1 MFDLCLGFRAS
12 MRGLLFVLLLAMLDS
27 PARADDGGAA
37 LTPVTFVS
45 DGSYAIARL
54 DLSSGLTG
62 TPQKLFVALRDG
74 RLANL
79 WFVMPIGGDQ
89 RLNVEKSSLTLT
101 SDALKGTVH
110 LRTAVGRER
119 PIIAGL
125 ATFDLAV
132 NNGRISGSYE
142 LDMGKSNYK
151 SGKGTATGTLSQTAS
166 TTDAVSPAASWA
178 SFGGTK
184 GDMSAQSQ
192 STLVEDL
199 AQARPV
205 WRSETHVP
213 TSYGN
218 APDSRYFIRALI
230 TGNGGGGSSPV
241 VAAGMVFMSYYVPS
255 ESVPPSLKNPFWE
268 RTYKDDAA
276 FQKQMADMNANAQET
291 NWVLSHFRPVADDHI
306 VAIDAA
312 TGATKWRTVLPRRSP
327 NLQTH
332 KHRGT
337 SGVPLVSE
345 GTLYV
350 PNLGSRL
357 YAVDAATGKVKW
369 ERPAFDGSMKE
380 QGINEGPPNPSPL
393 LIGDLLIWA
402 RGGQLYGL
410 DPTTGQ
416 EKWKTSGGYTLPWN
430 RTGKERLVTF
440 AGRSLVC
447 LDAATGKTIWNQE
460 TDLAVHAPLSAV
472 IAGDVL
478 MAAPP
483 LNKQDGTF
491 RFRGLQLSESGVK
504 ELWQAAPFAPDE
516 NMPITIVGDRAF
528 LLGKQTIHVVEIAT
542 GKTVAERNFTSHGP
556 GSNAW
561 LGIVGERF
569 LFLPEGQHGTAQLG
583 FLDRNLKSLGSLWLP
598 TNTDTTAYNS
608 QPVVYPIVDGRLFVR
623 GGDGV
628 YCYDLRK

>member
-1 MFDLCLGFRAS
+1 MIGLCWEFRAS
-12 MRGLLFVLLLAMLDS
+12 MLGLLVLLLVAKLNS
-27 PARADDGGAA
+27 PALANDVAA

-62 TPQKLFVALRDG
+62 MPQKLLVALREG

-79 WFVMPIGGDQ
+79 WFIMPIGGDQ

-101 SDALKGTVH
+101 TKALQGTVH

-119 PIIAGL
+119 PIVAGL
-125 ATFDLAV
+125 VTFDLAV
-132 NNGRISGSYE
+132 DNGRISGSYE

-151 SGKGTATGTLSQTAS
+151 SGKGTATGTLSKTAF
-166 TTDAVSPAASWA
+166 TTDAVSPQASWG
-178 SFGGTK
+178 SFGGSK

-213 TSYGN
+213 TAYGN

-255 ESVPPSLKNPFWE
+255 ESVSPSLKNPFWE

-276 FQKQMADMNANAQET
+276 FQKQMADLNANARET
-291 NWVLSHFRPVADDHI
+291 DWVLSHFRPVADDHI
-306 VAIDAA
+306 VAINAT
-312 TGATKWRTVLPRRSP
+312 TGATKWRTVLPQRSP

-337 SGVPLVSE
+337 SGVPLVS
-345 GTLYV
+345 GDTLYV

-357 YAVDAATGKVKW
+357 YALDAATGKVKW
-369 ERPAFDGSMKE
+369 ERPEFNGSIQE
-380 QGINEGPPNPSPL
+380 QGINDGPPNPSPM

-402 RGGQLYGL
+402 RSGQLYGL

-416 EKWKTSGGYTLPWN
+416 EKWKTPGGYTLRWN
-430 RTGKERLVTF
+430 STGKERLVTF
-440 AGRSLVC
+440 SGKALKC
-447 LDAATGKTIWNQE
+447 LDAATGRSIWNQE
-460 TDLAVHAPLSAV
+460 TDLAVHAPLGAM
-472 IAGDVL
+472 ITGDVL
-478 MAAPP
+478 IAAPP
-483 LNKQDGTF
+483 LNKQEGTF
-491 RFRGLQLSESGVK
+491 RFRGLQLSESGAQ
-504 ELWQAAPFAPDE
+504 ELWQAAPLAPDE
-516 NMPITIVGDRAF
+516 NMPITIAGDRAYF
-528 LLGKQTIHVVEIAT
+528 LGKQTIHVVEIAT
-542 GKTVAERNFTSHGP
+542 GKTVAERKFASHGP

-561 LGIVGERF
+561 LGVVGDRF
-569 LFLPEGQHGTAQLG
+569 LFLPEGQHGTAHLG
-583 FLDRNLKSLGSLWLP
+583 FLDRNLKSLGNLWLP
-598 TNTDTTAYNS
+598 TNTETTAYNS

-623 GGDGV
+623 GGDGIF
-628 YCYDLRK
+628 CYDLRK